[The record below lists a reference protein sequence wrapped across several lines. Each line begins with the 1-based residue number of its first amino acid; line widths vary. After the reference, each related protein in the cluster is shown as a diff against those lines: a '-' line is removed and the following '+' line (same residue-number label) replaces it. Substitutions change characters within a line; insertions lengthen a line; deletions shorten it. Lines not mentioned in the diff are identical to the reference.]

1 MTAATQEDNV
11 GRGWRKLF
19 ALLLV
24 VLAIGLPINNISD
37 SVLLVILT
45 VVICCG
51 EVSARPRAW
60 AAAAA
65 IVLASAA
72 AQAVLSPPRI
82 EEGHN
87 VFLPSP
93 ALERELPSD
102 VYRDM
107 AREFDAQYPPA
118 QRCGP
123 SVAGCWQQA
132 GFPDRAFA
140 FSADSVRRT
149 TVYSRSVTSL
159 DFSDPVW
166 LRIGFINDLRYNWYT
181 QYPDVHRADRA
192 RGPLSGLK
200 RWHVAMPWYEMICVP
215 AAFVGVICAGA
226 ARLCGKAR
234 AIVSRR

>member
-1 MTAATQEDNV
+1 MTAVQEDNV
-11 GRGWRKLF
+11 GSGWRKLF

-24 VLAIGLPINNISD
+24 VLAIGLPINNVSD
-37 SVLLVILT
+37 YVLLAILA

-65 IVLASAA
+65 IVVAGAA

-93 ALERELPSD
+93 ALERELPAD
-102 VYRDM
+102 VYRYM

-123 SVAGCWQQA
+123 SVAAA
-132 GFPDRAFA
+132 GSRLA
-140 FSADSVRRT
+140 FS
-149 TVYSRSVTSL
+149 
-159 DFSDPVW
+159 
-166 LRIGFINDLRYNWYT
+166 
-181 QYPDVHRADRA
+181 
-192 RGPLSGLK
+192 
-200 RWHVAMPWYEMICVP
+200 
-215 AAFVGVICAGA
+215 
-226 ARLCGKAR
+226 
-234 AIVSRR
+234 